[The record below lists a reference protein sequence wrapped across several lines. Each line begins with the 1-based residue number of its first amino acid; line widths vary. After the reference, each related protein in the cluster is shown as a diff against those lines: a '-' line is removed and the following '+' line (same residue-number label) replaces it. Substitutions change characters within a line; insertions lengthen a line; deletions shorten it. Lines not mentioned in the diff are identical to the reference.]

1 MNMNMKMSRI
11 AYCHR
16 IDSVNVDMIVF
27 CKCDCECLLLFPLN
41 KNQMKRNHIIL
52 SVAFITLFSCIRIE
66 EEPILTINPTADISA
81 HIKNQKVFATVQIN
95 VNPQILTVGNIP
107 LYYEY
112 EGELAIYNTRTGTII
127 DVNAFTGGGLS
138 QVYTV
143 SADTA
148 SHKRFVVIASGEIN
162 AFADIGDDADPAN
175 DKILTTSGFYSELQI
190 IPAEIL
196 PAVNE

>member
-1 MNMNMKMSRI
+1 MR
-11 AYCHR
+11 
-16 IDSVNVDMIVF
+16 
-27 CKCDCECLLLFPLN
+27 
-41 KNQMKRNHIIL
+41 RNHIML
-52 SVAFITLFSCIRIE
+52 AVALITLFSCIRIE

-95 VNPQILTVGNIP
+95 VNPQILSVGNVP

-112 EGELAIYNTRTGTII
+112 GGELAIYNTVTGTII

-143 SADTA
+143 SADTT
-148 SHKRFVVIASGEIN
+148 SHKRFVVIASGTIN
-162 AFADIGDDADPAN
+162 AYADIGDDDDPAN
-175 DKILTTSGFYSELQI
+175 DRLLTTGGFYSEQQI

-196 PAVNE
+196 PGLDD

>member
-1 MNMNMKMSRI
+1 MK
-11 AYCHR
+11 
-16 IDSVNVDMIVF
+16 
-27 CKCDCECLLLFPLN
+27 K
-41 KNQMKRNHIIL
+41 NHIIL
-52 SVAFITLFSCIRIE
+52 GIFLVTLFSCIRIE

-148 SHKRFVVIASGEIN
+148 SHERFVVIASGMIN
-162 AFADIGDDADPAN
+162 AYADIGDDTDPSN
-175 DKILTTSGFYSELQI
+175 DKILTTGGFYRESQI

-196 PAVNE
+196 PQMDE

>member
-1 MNMNMKMSRI
+1 ML
-11 AYCHR
+11 A
-16 IDSVNVDMIVF
+16 
-27 CKCDCECLLLFPLN
+27 
-41 KNQMKRNHIIL
+41 
-52 SVAFITLFSCIRIE
+52 VALITLFSCIRIE

-95 VNPQILTVGNIP
+95 VNPQILSVGNIP

-112 EGELAIYNTRTGTII
+112 GGELAIYNTVTGTII

-143 SADTA
+143 SADTT
-148 SHKRFVVIASGEIN
+148 SHKRFVVIASGTIN
-162 AFADIGDDADPAN
+162 AYADTGDDDDPAN
-175 DKILTTSGFYSELQI
+175 DRILTTGGFYSEQQI

-196 PAVNE
+196 PGLND

>member
-1 MNMNMKMSRI
+1 ML
-11 AYCHR
+11 A
-16 IDSVNVDMIVF
+16 
-27 CKCDCECLLLFPLN
+27 
-41 KNQMKRNHIIL
+41 
-52 SVAFITLFSCIRIE
+52 VALITLFSCIRIE

-95 VNPQILTVGNIP
+95 VNPQILSVGNVP

-112 EGELAIYNTRTGTII
+112 GGELAIYNTVTGTII

-143 SADTA
+143 SADTT
-148 SHKRFVVIASGEIN
+148 SHKRFVVIASGTIN
-162 AFADIGDDADPAN
+162 AYADIGDDDDPAN
-175 DKILTTSGFYSELQI
+175 DRLLTTGGFYSEQQI

-196 PAVNE
+196 PGLDD